1 MGMFKVCS
9 FNVNSIKARINLVIK
24 WLEKREKDIDV
35 LCLQELKVRDEIF
48 PFQAF
53 EELGYKCAVFGQK
66 AYNGVAICAKEEM
79 EEMRKGFGDEYWDQQ
94 KRVIAVKIK
103 DVKIVNVYA
112 PHGDV
117 RGEEKYFYKLKFYEK
132 LLEYLDTHYRPDS
145 PLIVVGDMNVARD
158 DIDVYDPELLKD
170 TIGTMPEEREAFYKL
185 LDWGLI
191 DAFRLLY
198 PDKRQFT
205 WWDYIG
211 GKIWKDEGMR
221 IDYILITPPLK
232 DKLKNVFVDLWPR
245 RRRRPKPSDHAPLIA
260 EFEL

>member
-1 MGMFKVCS
+1 M
-9 FNVNSIKARINLVIK
+9 
-24 WLEKREKDIDV
+24 
-35 LCLQELKVRDEIF
+35 
-48 PFQAF
+48 
-53 EELGYKCAVFGQK
+53 
-66 AYNGVAICAKEEM
+66 
-79 EEMRKGFGDEYWDQQ
+79 
-94 KRVIAVKIK
+94 
-103 DVKIVNVYA
+103 
-112 PHGDV
+112 
-117 RGEEKYFYKLKFYEK
+117 
-132 LLEYLDTHYRPDS
+132 DTHYRPDS

-158 DIDVYDPELLKD
+158 DIDVYAPELLKD